1 MTLADIRQIYFVM
14 LSTREY
20 RQKMRQYRYEVTD
33 IKRQLMRNTQMI
45 SVGRSLEYIMDEIE
59 AEEQVLGSMHSC
71 LERSLYA
78 YERLEE
84 RITEYAEEKAQ
95 TGINKLKIE
104 KFKIPEGIFR
114 LLM

>member
-1 MTLADIRQIYFVM
+1 
-14 LSTREY
+14 
-20 RQKMRQYRYEVTD
+20 
-33 IKRQLMRNTQMI
+33 
-45 SVGRSLEYIMDEIE
+45 MDEIE

-95 TGINKLKIE
+95 TGINKLKME